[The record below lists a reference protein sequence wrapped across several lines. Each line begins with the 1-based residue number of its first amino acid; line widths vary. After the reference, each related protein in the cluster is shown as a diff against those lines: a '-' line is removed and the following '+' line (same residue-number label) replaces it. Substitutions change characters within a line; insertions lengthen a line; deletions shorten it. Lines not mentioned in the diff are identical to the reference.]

1 MKLRH
6 LVGDR
11 FKERPSDCVI
21 DSHAFTVRGG
31 YIKYVANG
39 IFSLYPPMK
48 RITKKIEN
56 IIREEMDAID
66 GQEVLFPVALPGSL
80 WEESGRFESVGEELL
95 RFKDRNDSQMVLGMT
110 HEEAAVHLVREYGQ
124 TYTKY
129 PFMIYQIQT
138 KFRDE
143 ARPRAGLIRVREFTM
158 KDAYSFHTSQEDLE
172 SYYQKCYEA
181 YNRVFQRAGVP
192 EVIAVQSDSGM
203 MGGSVSHEYML
214 LADAGEDSIV
224 VCDSCDYRA
233 NMEAAENCVDNT
245 DSLPI
250 AELEKVYTPNC
261 KTIEEVTNFLGA
273 SVENACKAVMYQKNM
288 TDEYVI
294 VFVRGDYEVNE
305 TKLTNYLGEKVHPA
319 EVTEESGIVAGFT
332 GPYDLKADCTVIF
345 DVSLKGL
352 ENLVCGANEID
363 YHYKGFNLARDCG
376 EVEYV
381 DVSKI
386 QTGGICPQCGKKT
399 IRVKRGIEVG
409 NIFQLGTKYTA
420 SMGMSYTDADGNAQ
434 TPIMGCYGIG
444 VGRLAASVCEARH
457 DDNGPIW
464 PISIA
469 PWEVHLCGMRI
480 DQPECREAADKLY
493 QDLMNAGVEVIYDDR
508 EVRAGAM
515 FADADLLGVPI
526 RVVVGPKNLKNGQ
539 VELSTRDK
547 SISKLID
554 LSSAVE
560 EIQTLK
566 KQLLEEINRQVTP
579 RV

>member
-386 QTGGICPQCGKKT
+386 QTGGICPRCGKKT